1 MEFYSG
7 RERSGK
13 WEFVAK
19 KQGGG
24 QLMENHWEET
34 SGIREVLA
42 KLTEQDSCCGQ
53 AKVIR
58 HYPGMVEV
66 EESDQIL
73 KWGVVLVT
81 LI

>member
-1 MEFYSG
+1 M
-7 RERSGK
+7 
-13 WEFVAK
+13 
-19 KQGGG
+19 
-24 QLMENHWEET
+24 
-34 SGIREVLA
+34 REVLA

-53 AKVIR
+53 VKVIR